1 MRRARSRATCSRRPL
16 CPGLTPSDFPVRRR
30 VQSGRTDRPWNY
42 SDRRHCGIPS
52 IHHDDSGIL
61 AEGAAEE
68 HRERALGPDVHGHLD
83 GIRDGLLDGILAR
96 RWPCPGR
103 MRGSGVPEGPGLSTP
118 RSLCGRRRA
127 RGGVRRG
134 SYRSLAAFG
143 HGVLPDCGSRCW
155 LMLQLAGSRSREIT
169 PGSACLG
176 MGMPALGAVHP
187 PARRATESMPPSS
200 KRAMWM

>member
-68 HRERALGPDVHGHLD
+68 HRERALGPDVYGHLD

-134 SYRSLAAFG
+134 RPATG
-143 HGVLPDCGSRCW
+143 RC
-155 LMLQLAGSRSREIT
+155 
-169 PGSACLG
+169 
-176 MGMPALGAVHP
+176 P
-187 PARRATESMPPSS
+187 PRARRARQATSRSAGRTAASRPS
-200 KRAMWM
+200 AMGSCPTAGVGAG